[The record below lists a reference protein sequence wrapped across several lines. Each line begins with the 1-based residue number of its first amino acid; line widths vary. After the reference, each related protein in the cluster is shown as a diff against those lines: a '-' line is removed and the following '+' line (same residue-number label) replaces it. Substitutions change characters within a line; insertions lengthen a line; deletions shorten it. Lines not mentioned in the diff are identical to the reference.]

1 MKRIIKKLNIP
12 VKTSEDATEDSLLQ
26 LSFTKKYDGWSCMVD
41 KQTMLD
47 MVNMINNRNYPTSSD
62 SIVSIV
68 EEEQDFDYCLSVV
81 TVEKLVKHMNK
92 LNKHVHDI
100 AHTDT
105 RRALENHLAGIY
117 QIINNAD

>member
-12 VKTSEDATEDSLLQ
+12 VKTSKDAPEDSLLQ

-41 KQTMLD
+41 KQTMID
-47 MVNMINNRNYPTSSD
+47 MVDMINNRNYPTSSD

-68 EEEQDFDYCLSVV
+68 EEEQDLEYVLPLV
-81 TVEKLVKHMNK
+81 TVDKIVKHMNK
-92 LNKHVHDI
+92 LGKHIKDVE
-100 AHTDT
+100 HTAT
-105 RRALENHLAGIY
+105 RMALENHLAGIY

>member
-1 MKRIIKKLNIP
+1 
-12 VKTSEDATEDSLLQ
+12 
-26 LSFTKKYDGWSCMVD
+26 MVD
-41 KQTMLD
+41 KQTMID
-47 MVNMINNRNYPTSSD
+47 MVDMINNRNYPTSSD

>member
-1 MKRIIKKLNIP
+1 MTRIIKKLNIP
-12 VKTSEDATEDSLLQ
+12 VKTSKDAHEDSLLQ

-47 MVNMINNRNYPTSSD
+47 MVDMINNRNYPTSSD

-68 EEEQDFDYCLSVV
+68 EEEQDFEYCLSVV
-81 TVEKLVKHMNK
+81 TVDKIVNHMNK
-92 LNKHVHDI
+92 LGKHINDVE
-100 AHTDT
+100 HTAT